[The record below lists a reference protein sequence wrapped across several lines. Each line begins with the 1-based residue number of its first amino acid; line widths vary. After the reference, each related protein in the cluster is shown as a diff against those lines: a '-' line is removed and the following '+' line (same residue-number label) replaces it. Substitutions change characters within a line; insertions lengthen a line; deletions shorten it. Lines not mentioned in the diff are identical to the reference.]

1 MKTGGYQDLTE
12 VRKVVDGGCKME
24 NEKDRELEIDVDYAR
39 SMIEIAVLRLD
50 KVVAGLRYTNVD
62 RDTIADYTEEIINML
77 ESAYKALEWR
87 G

>member
-1 MKTGGYQDLTE
+1 
-12 VRKVVDGGCKME
+12 ME
-24 NEKDRELEIDVDYAR
+24 EKDRELEIDVDYAR